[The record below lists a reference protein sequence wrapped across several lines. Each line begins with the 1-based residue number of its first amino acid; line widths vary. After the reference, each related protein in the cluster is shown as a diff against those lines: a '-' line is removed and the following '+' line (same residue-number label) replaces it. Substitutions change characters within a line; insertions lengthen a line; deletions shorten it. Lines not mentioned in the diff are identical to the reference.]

1 MHRYLISVCFF
12 SPTTYYATD
21 NVLGKHSDHFSKF
34 ILIFFFF
41 LVTICIPY
49 TSYMQMMSIASAFI
63 SEITLRKCWGFLKR
77 FQYNMDE
84 WTKKADCNGISYGWG
99 FVYSFPRNCT
109 LIICVLVRT
118 IFCDYMQYLL
128 IITTSHICILL
139 SVYVSPCNIV
149 PS

>member
-34 ILIFFFF
+34 IFKFFFWSQF
-41 LVTICIPY
+41 VSRTQATCKWCPLPALSSVKLH
-49 TSYMQMMSIASAFI
+49 SVSAEVFKTFPI
-63 SEITLRKCWGFLKR
+63 
-77 FQYNMDE
+77 QYGWMN
-84 WTKKADCNGISYGWG
+84 KKADCNGISYGWG

-118 IFCDYMQYLL
+118 FFCDYMQYLL
-128 IITTSHICILL
+128 FITTSHICILL